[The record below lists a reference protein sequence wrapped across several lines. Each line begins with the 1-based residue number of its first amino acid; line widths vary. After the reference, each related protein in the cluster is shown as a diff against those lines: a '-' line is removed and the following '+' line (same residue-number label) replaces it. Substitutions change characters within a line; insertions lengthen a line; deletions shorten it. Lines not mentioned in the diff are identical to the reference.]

1 MSHGF
6 VDDIHIWTEFC
17 PEGSG
22 DVRHQMH
29 GLSFLV
35 TAINTVD
42 YPFIEL

>member
-1 MSHGF
+1 MDLVTTYTFG
-6 VDDIHIWTEFC
+6 WTEFC

-29 GLSFLV
+29 GLSSLV